1 MEARVRNLV
10 GADAPSGRA
19 NISSTVACTG
29 HRIPRKLQYLTNS
42 LKLYSRYMIRHI
54 ASAILFLLISPA
66 LQPQIRPTAAQ
77 SEVRDVLAT
86 FVQAFDDLDWEVF
99 RSAFSD
105 DATVFYP
112 RAFPERANG
121 RAEFEKTFRIVF
133 DQIRDGKTQAPFTD
147 IQPKDLKVQI
157 FGNVAI
163 ASFLLDDRAG
173 FLNRRTIVLNKT
185 KASWKIVHLHAS
197 EVACTKP

>member
-1 MEARVRNLV
+1 
-10 GADAPSGRA
+10 
-19 NISSTVACTG
+19 
-29 HRIPRKLQYLTNS
+29 
-42 LKLYSRYMIRHI
+42 MIRHI

-66 LQPQIRPTAAQ
+66 LQAQIRPTAAQ

-86 FVQAFDDLDWEVF
+86 FVQAFDNLDWETF
-99 RSAFSD
+99 RLAFSD

-112 RAFPERANG
+112 RAFPQRANG

-133 DQIRDGKTQAPFTD
+133 DQIRDGKTQAPYTG

-163 ASFLLDDRAG
+163 ATFLLDDRAG

-185 KASWKIVHLHAS
+185 KEGWKIVHLHAS
-197 EVACTKP
+197 RGSPCEAVIVGEAFVGDLPFVPSIGGVVGDTKFGPLGYINVA